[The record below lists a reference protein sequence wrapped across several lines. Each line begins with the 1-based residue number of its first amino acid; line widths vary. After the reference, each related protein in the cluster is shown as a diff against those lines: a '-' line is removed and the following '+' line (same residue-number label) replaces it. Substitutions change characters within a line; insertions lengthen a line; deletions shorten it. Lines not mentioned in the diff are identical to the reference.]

1 MRRPQSR
8 RGGAGESMR
17 DQGNASLLVEAG
29 QARSMEIG
37 RRGETRAA
45 VGTEG
50 AACPDAPEK
59 RGHVFRQKIRF
70 DTKMI

>member
-37 RRGETRAA
+37 RRVKLGLPWGPKARLVLMHLKSAA
-45 VGTEG
+45 TCSGKKSGST
-50 AACPDAPEK
+50 
-59 RGHVFRQKIRF
+59 QK
-70 DTKMI
+70 